1 VPGRKRQDV
10 VTTTAQAAR
19 RPSGGDG
26 VNPMSV
32 GDGQSD
38 EQRSLS
44 DAHHSGRWRLSNWRL
59 RWKLLIVLLVPL
71 ITAVALGALR
81 VTTQLQNAGVYDT
94 ISEQIAL
101 SSALS
106 DVTDNLQRER
116 EQITLYVT
124 SGGAA
129 GSGPGSGTTSQV
141 DASVESFRQL
151 AANDDDLDA
160 TTQTAVT
167 NALNSLSDL
176 PALRS
181 FASGGS
187 KFPEVDVLAGYNQIS
202 DALLQS
208 SQLVT
213 SGAPDQRVYQL
224 ANGLFDLRQA
234 KEQFTRL
241 NAILMMTVTPVR
253 GSDTTAASPGW
264 RFLPG
269 TEDQLNAANAE
280 FQASVNAFNSTASAD
295 DRQMYLDTVTGPN
308 VDGSANLLQLIKS
321 RADSNLGPPT
331 GQMGNVQPNTV
342 QTDGDGAAQLLR
354 SAETRL
360 NRELTSVTNDL
371 ASQAKSQAIQD
382 GAILAG
388 ALLIAFLVTLF
399 VARSLV
405 QSLRRLRSGALE
417 VARTKLPQSV
427 QRILADPDPI
437 RASNRAVE
445 PVPVFT
451 QDEIGEVARS
461 FDVVHGQAVRLAAE
475 QAVLRDNVN
484 AIFINLSRRSQTL
497 VERQLALIDR
507 LEKDEQDPDQLSNL
521 FELDHLATRMRRN
534 SESLLVLSGS
544 GLAKRMSRP
553 VPIGELV
560 GAAVSEVEQYARV
573 DVGAPPSAAVL
584 GRVVNDLIHLIA
596 ELLDNATSYSEP
608 NTRVSVR
615 IARTRSR
622 ELAIQITDRGVGM
635 SEDDVRLANERL
647 ANPPDIDVGVTRR
660 MGLYVVA
667 RLARRH
673 SIRVKLRAN
682 EDIDGGT
689 VALIVIPEDLVH
701 RPGEESVSP
710 LGKGE
715 PLAAVSQPGMID
727 TFPPAGSM
735 PVESELAGA
744 ASAAAGIAGAFGLA
758 SGRGGR
764 DDSGGVN
771 GVGHHPATSASGQL
785 APIEDESDVLEPAT
799 SFWASDFEP
808 SGSLDETGVDQV
820 PVQSGREPASNAASL
835 WEAHTAV
842 DAMPVEAG
850 DPPWQSS
857 RSTNGTNGSNGSNGS
872 NGLTAR
878 PEVDAPTERL
888 PIYEAVLSQWF
899 RADEAH
905 GAGASAGG
913 ATTSAPSA
921 STSAPTVSVPVPS
934 AAAPAPAAA
943 RPVPESAGADPN
955 GSLPTRVPGRAG
967 AAAGFGIP
975 VADRLNGNDTPATNG
990 NGNGH
995 AVVPATNNGGA
1006 FTDNDGENDAWQTPA
1021 DEGWQRAQALLAP
1034 VSESTTAGLPKR
1046 VPKAHL
1052 VPGSAAPRSESAG
1065 QSSGNGTAQATL
1077 TPPPLPPR
1085 TADAVRGRMSS
1096 FQQGLRRGRH
1106 TMIEAYS
1113 GEASHPSAHRA
1124 DEEQE

>member
-1 VPGRKRQDV
+1 MATGP
-10 VTTTAQAAR
+10 AQAAR
-19 RPSGGDG
+19 SRQRAGEG
-26 VNPMSV
+26 VTPT
-32 GDGQSD
+32 GIGIGQVVPPVPPN
-38 EQRSLS
+38 QPTGRRT
-44 DAHHSGRWRLSNWRL
+44 ARWRLSNWRL

-81 VTTQLQNAGVYDT
+81 VTSQLQSAGVYDT
-94 ISEQIAL
+94 ISKQIGLANSL
-101 SSALS
+101 
-106 DVTDNLQRER
+106 DEVIDDIQKER
-116 EQITLYVT
+116 EQTTLFVT
-124 SGGAA
+124 SGGTA
-129 GSGPGSGTTSQV
+129 GSPPGGTASAAT
-141 DASVESFRQL
+141 DASVLSFRQL
-151 AANDDDLDA
+151 ANSDGDVDA
-160 TTQTAVT
+160 ATQISVS
-167 NALNSLSDL
+167 NALNAVGDLNSL
-176 PALRS
+176 RT
-181 FASGGS
+181 FAKTT
-187 KFPEVDVLAGYNQIS
+187 KFPEVDVLAGYNQIL
-202 DALLQS
+202 DTLLQS
-208 SQLVT
+208 TQLVST
-213 SGAPDQRVYQL
+213 GAPDQRLSQL
-224 ANGLFDLRQA
+224 ASGLFYLRTA
-234 KEQFTRL
+234 KEQYTRV
-241 NAILMMTVTPVR
+241 NAILMMTVTPVHNPD
-253 GSDTTAASPGW
+253 GSLGTGW
-264 RFLPG
+264 QFLPG
-269 TEDQLNAANAE
+269 TETQLNSAEAQYLTSVTSFNNTAAEND
-280 FQASVNAFNSTASAD
+280 Q
-295 DRQMYLDTVTGPN
+295 QMYLDTVTGPD
-308 VDGSANLLQLIKS
+308 VDQRAALLTLIQT
-321 RADSNLGPPT
+321 RADQGLGAPPP
-331 GQMGNVQPNTV
+331 GLGNVQPTTV
-342 QTDGDGAAQLLR
+342 QHAGDGAAATLEE
-354 SAETRL
+354 AEENL
-360 NRELTSVTNDL
+360 DRELTNLTDSLAND
-371 ASQAKSQAIQD
+371 AKQQAIRD

-388 ALLIAFLVTLF
+388 ALLIAFLVTLL

-437 RASNRAVE
+437 KASNRAVE

-451 QDEIGEVARS
+451 ADEIGEVARS

-484 AIFINLSRRSQTL
+484 AIFINLSRRSQAL

-507 LEKDEQDPDQLSNL
+507 LEKDEQDPDQLANL

-560 GAAVSEVEQYARV
+560 GAAVSEVEQYARI
-573 DVGAPPSAAVL
+573 DVGAPPAASVL

-673 SIRVKLRAN
+673 NIRVKLRAN

-701 RPGEESVSP
+701 RPGEEPGGP
-710 LGKGE
+710 LGTADNLSPTGIG
-715 PLAAVSQPGMID
+715 LSD
-727 TFPPAGSM
+727 TFPPETLQ
-735 PVESELAGA
+735 PIESPDLAGA

-758 SGRGGR
+758 SRGR
-764 DDSGGVN
+764 DDQGGLAN
-771 GVGHHPATSASGQL
+771 GTTRIPAPA
-785 APIEDESDVLEPAT
+785 IESDPLEPAT

-808 SGSLDETGVDQV
+808 SGSLDLGEFDLL
-820 PVQSGREPASNAASL
+820 EPTANGGASNSNGHSSL
-835 WEAHTAV
+835 WEAHTAADGKPV
-842 DAMPVEAG
+842 DPSERS
-850 DPPWQSS
+850 WQPQPA
-857 RSTNGTNGSNGSNGS
+857 NGT
-872 NGLTAR
+872 APR

-899 RADEAH
+899 RADEGAEAEAAPPVDTPAH
-905 GAGASAGG
+905 TPAPQPQPAAPVASA
-913 ATTSAPSA
+913 APSA
-921 STSAPTVSVPVPS
+921 AT
-934 AAAPAPAAA
+934 
-943 RPVPESAGADPN
+943 EFG
-955 GSLPTRVPGRAG
+955 LPTRVPGQAG
-967 AAAGFGIP
+967 AAAGFGI
-975 VADRLNGNDTPATNG
+975 AARRSAAEAGSNGNGRSAGTSGNGLAAAATNG
-990 NGNGH
+990 TTESETG
-995 AVVPATNNGGA
+995 
-1006 FTDNDGENDAWQTPA
+1006 WQSPA
-1021 DEGWQRAQALLAP
+1021 DEGWQRAEALLTP
-1034 VSESTTAGLPKR
+1034 VSEVTTAGLPKR

-1052 VPGSAAPRSESAG
+1052 VPGSAAPRPESPTAA
-1065 QSSGNGTAQATL
+1065 SGSGGGGTAQATL
-1077 TPPPLPPR
+1077 APPALPPR

-1106 TMIEAYS
+1106 SLIEAYS

>member
-1 VPGRKRQDV
+1 
-10 VTTTAQAAR
+10 
-19 RPSGGDG
+19 
-26 VNPMSV
+26 MSV

-44 DAHHSGRWRLSNWRL
+44 DAQRSGRWRLSNWRL

-81 VTTQLQNAGVYDT
+81 VTTQLQNAGVYDK

-106 DVTDNLQRER
+106 DVSDALQRER
-116 EQITLYVT
+116 EQITLFVT

-129 GSGPGSGTTSQV
+129 GSGTPSSATSRV
-141 DASVESFRQL
+141 DAAVASFQQL
-151 AANDDDLDA
+151 AASDTDLDA

-176 PALRS
+176 TALRG
-181 FASGGS
+181 FASGTS

-234 KEQFTRL
+234 KEQFTRI

-253 GSDTTAASPGW
+253 NPDGSTSPGW
-264 RFLPG
+264 TFLPG

-280 FQASVNAFNSTASAD
+280 YEASVNAFNSSSSAD
-295 DRQMYLDTVTGPN
+295 DAQMYLDTVTGPD

-321 RADSNLGPPT
+321 RADSGLGPPT
-331 GQMGNVQPNTV
+331 GAMGNVQPSTV
-342 QTDGDGAAQLLR
+342 QSNGDGAADLLR
-354 SAETRL
+354 DAETKM
-360 NRELTSVTNDL
+360 NRELSSVTDSL

-382 GAILAG
+382 GAILAA
-388 ALLIAFLVTLF
+388 ALLVAFLVTLF

-573 DVGAPPSAAVL
+573 DVGAPPAASVL

-701 RPGEESVSP
+701 RPGDEPAAP
-710 LGKGE
+710 LGKADS
-715 PLAAVSQPGMID
+715 LATSGQPGMID
-727 TFPPAGSM
+727 TFPPPGSSSG

-764 DDSGGVN
+764 EDSN
-771 GVGHHPATSASGQL
+771 GNGIGASHPATSGAGSM
-785 APIEDESDVLEPAT
+785 APIDDDADVLEPAT
-799 SFWASDFEP
+799 SFWTSDFEP
-808 SGSLDETGVDQV
+808 SGSLDATGVHQA
-820 PVQSGREPASNAASL
+820 PVQQSGREPASNAASL

-842 DAMPVEAG
+842 DAVPVDLDDA
-850 DPPWQSS
+850 PWRQGTKSA
-857 RSTNGTNGSNGSNGS
+857 NGTNGSNGSNGTNGS
-872 NGLTAR
+872 NGSNGVAAR

-905 GAGASAGG
+905 GGTSGG
-913 ATTSAPSA
+913 TSTATPAAATPAAAPSA
-921 STSAPTVSVPVPS
+921 
-934 AAAPAPAAA
+934 PAPVVK
-943 RPVPESAGADPN
+943 PTPEPAKPTNGKGAGDQS

-975 VADRLNGNDTPATNG
+975 VADRLGGGGDTSTGNGLLAPQPAT
-990 NGNGH
+990 
-995 AVVPATNNGGA
+995 NGGA

-1052 VPGSAAPRSESAG
+1052 VPGSAAPRPDAAG

-1077 TPPPLPPR
+1077 APPPLPPR
-1085 TADAVRGRMSS
+1085 TADAVRGRMSQ